1 MVDTP
6 TILREGEAPSGF
18 PSPPLPH
25 APDPAPLPERPA
37 RAPDV
42 RLVGPMPG
50 TSFEQQQWLA
60 QRGAHF
66 IQLTEL
72 LYCVLEQADGTRTLP
87 EIAAAVTDATDWAVT
102 EENVQQLIQAKLAP
116 LGLMAGA
123 DGLAMSRDGAG
134 SAGGASSALNVN
146 MHMKMIGPRFLDPV
160 TRVLQVLFAPALL
173 IPLLVVVA
181 VAHAWLYLT
190 HMRSVVQG
198 VLDVLYTPAL
208 ALPVVALVLAAAVFH
223 EFGHASALR
232 YGGGQVRGMG
242 VGFYLAYPAFYTDVT
257 DSYRLGRGARV
268 RTDLGGVYFHL
279 LFAGAL
285 LALALISGQP
295 YLLLCVVLIDTEV
308 LRQFIPFVRLDG
320 YWVLAD
326 LTGIPDFFSQMG
338 PFLRSVLPGRAGAGS
353 KLPDLKPVAK
363 VTFAAF
369 IVLTIPVL
377 LAGLAL
383 LVLGVPALLGTTWDS
398 LGAQIDG
405 LGEALGQGSVVYTAL
420 GVLQILVLALPV
432 LGTAYLLLSLSISAG
447 RGLWGWSRPS
457 ARRRVAAALLT
468 VAVPAVVAAIW
479 APQLV
484 VLASGGP
491 PGVQEYTVTQRTHV
505 DGRVSYPQTPPVG
518 GNHSP
523 VWQNCGFYD
532 TPIANENGV
541 HSMEHGAVWITYQ
554 PDLRL
559 SQVAL
564 LHDLARGQD
573 YILVSPYPGLRA
585 PVVASAWG
593 RQIDLTGAD
602 DPRLTRFIEKYKQ
615 SAQAPERGG
624 PCTGGRGDPK

>member
-1 MVDTP
+1 
-6 TILREGEAPSGF
+6 
-18 PSPPLPH
+18 
-25 APDPAPLPERPA
+25 
-37 RAPDV
+37 
-42 RLVGPMPG
+42 
-50 TSFEQQQWLA
+50 
-60 QRGAHF
+60 
-66 IQLTEL
+66 
-72 LYCVLEQADGTRTLP
+72 
-87 EIAAAVTDATDWAVT
+87 VT